1 MAHTRGRAR
10 RFGRSSRRRLDLAAH
25 GQEEG
30 RGRSHRCGG
39 GVVDL
44 AIAQA
49 RAANRAD
56 VESQLWGFQGEALAA
71 ARRFAEGEAAL
82 RRAIAIREQSSPDS
96 LAVAYCLEDL
106 IKVTEQRGA
115 AYEAA
120 QTRALRI
127 RETLAPGSAV
137 EAESLA
143 DVAFSTFFRGD
154 LRTAVELQRQALAI
168 HRRIDETGAKAA
180 YAVNNVCAMEIERG
194 DLAAGEQHCEQS
206 LALSSRF
213 PGEVGLDLAAGSL
226 VNLGEVALRRGD
238 FERAKHLHLRALA
251 LREQS
256 AGSDGIGWNLAELGN
271 VELRRGN
278 YAEAEDLYVRAQK
291 LLSKERRTNSGY
303 EAGYSMELAQTAY
316 GRGDLPKALALL
328 REAAAA
334 LGPLDP
340 DGAQAAT
347 LYDDLGQVLAELGET
362 AEAEAQLRRALALRR
377 THSLASSKTAESSHN
392 LGILLWKTRRLT
404 EAEVEL
410 RHAIEDLEAQQT
422 RLGGTE
428 EARSLFAAEFAD
440 YYRDYLRLLMELGR
454 EEDAFLILERYRA
467 GSFLRTLAQRDLGAP
482 GEVPAHLERE
492 RRSTNAEY
500 DRTQRELGELK
511 PATQSKE
518 IDEVLGRLSDLRR
531 TQTEIAEAIGKAS
544 PRYGALRYPRAGD
557 VAAAKAALDPGTLLL
572 SYSVGRDR
580 TDLFAL
586 EAAGPRGA
594 PGLSV
599 YALPVGE
606 KTLRESVDAFRRL
619 ILRGA
624 PSPDLSGRSRSLY
637 DSLLKPA
644 EPLIARNDRILI
656 LPDGPLH
663 KLPWAALSRAPAGGN
678 PRYLVEWK
686 PLSAAVS
693 ATVYSELKRGRKN
706 SSADSPLAIAAF
718 GDPRYPIQRERAVVA
733 VRGELDEDAEIDVS
747 TDELDQ
753 IADAQLRDAA
763 RGGLRFVPLPESRAE
778 VNEIGSLY
786 SPRASLYL
794 GADATEERATAIGR
808 DVPLIHYACHA
819 YVNPRFPLDSALVFT
834 IPDQP
839 REGQDNGLLQ
849 AWEIFEKVRIDADL
863 VTLSACESG
872 LGKEMGGEG
881 LIGLTRAFQFAGAR
895 SVLASLWKVEDKSTA
910 GLMKR
915 FYTILKAGRTK
926 DEALRLAQIDL
937 IRSADFS
944 QPKDWAAFQLNGDW
958 K

>member
-1 MAHTRGRAR
+1 
-10 RFGRSSRRRLDLAAH
+10 
-25 GQEEG
+25 
-30 RGRSHRCGG
+30 
-39 GVVDL
+39 
-44 AIAQA
+44 
-49 RAANRAD
+49 
-56 VESQLWGFQGEALAA
+56 
-71 ARRFAEGEAAL
+71 
-82 RRAIAIREQSSPDS
+82 
-96 LAVAYCLEDL
+96 
-106 IKVTEQRGA
+106 
-115 AYEAA
+115 
-120 QTRALRI
+120 
-127 RETLAPGSAV
+127 
-137 EAESLA
+137 
-143 DVAFSTFFRGD
+143 
-154 LRTAVELQRQALAI
+154 
-168 HRRIDETGAKAA
+168 
-180 YAVNNVCAMEIERG
+180 
-194 DLAAGEQHCEQS
+194 
-206 LALSSRF
+206 
-213 PGEVGLDLAAGSL
+213 
-226 VNLGEVALRRGD
+226 
-238 FERAKHLHLRALA
+238 
-251 LREQS
+251 
-256 AGSDGIGWNLAELGN
+256 
-271 VELRRGN
+271 
-278 YAEAEDLYVRAQK
+278 
-291 LLSKERRTNSGY
+291 
-303 EAGYSMELAQTAY
+303 MELAQTAY

-340 DGAQAAT
+340 DGMQAAT

-377 THSLASSKTAESSHN
+377 THSPASSKTAESSHN
-392 LGILLWKTRRLT
+392 LGMLLWKTRRLS
-404 EAEVEL
+404 EAEAEL
-410 RHAIEDLEAQQT
+410 RRAIEDLEAQQT

-482 GEVPAHLERE
+482 GEVPANLERE

-531 TQTEIAEAIGKAS
+531 KQTEIAGAIGKAS
-544 PRYGALRYPRAGD
+544 PRYGALRYPQAGD

-580 TDLFAL
+580 TYLFAL
-586 EAAGPRGA
+586 ESTGPRGA

-606 KTLRESVDAFRRL
+606 KALRESVDAFRRL

-637 DSLLKPA
+637 DALLKPA
-644 EPLIARNDRILI
+644 EALIARNDRILI

-663 KLPWAALSRAPAGGN
+663 KLPWAALSRAPARGN
-678 PRYLVEWK
+678 PQYLVEWK
-686 PLSAAVS
+686 PLYAAVS
-693 ATVYSELKRGRKN
+693 ATVYSELKRGRK
-706 SSADSPLAIAAF
+706 SSQPDLPLAIAAF
-718 GDPRYPIQRERAVVA
+718 GDPRYPALRERAVVA
-733 VRGELDEDAEIDVS
+733 VRGEPDEDAEIDTS
-747 TDELDQ
+747 MDELDQ

-786 SPRASLYL
+786 SPRASIYL

-839 REGQDNGLLQ
+839 KEGQDNGLLQ

-910 GLMKR
+910 AADETVLYVPEVGPDEGRGPPPRPDRPHPLRRVLAAQGLGRVPAQRGLEVAGAARTDACGSSLAGNSASLRHWQRVLFAERVVGVQPQELALAVAAAEEKASLAVR
-915 FYTILKAGRTK
+915 TRGDPPRSESRNGVALVRHHPSIGTDRRHGREAGRIGPEDARVSVRRHSHVLDGPVRLREVLVRRHHRAFAMNREGRSPIGRAPEHPRVAAGAIRNRDGGPARRRSIRGTFR
-926 DEALRLAQIDL
+926 RLAVRTDARDRHPSVGARPENVGCPVGPRRQIARDPSRTL
-937 IRSADFS
+937 FEH
-944 QPKDWAAFQLNGDW
+944 GDRLPAGGSDVLERGVAVAVLPEDVC
-958 K
+958 